1 MLKIDVKSIR
11 DHSEELRN
19 LVSEYETTSM
29 SLVQEVINQDTNW
42 FDDNSGFFFEDVK
55 QQKQEIAKLVTSLE
69 DVCNRYDDIADSIN
83 AIESSINKV
92 FCDQT
97 YKGRIKNKYDVAI
110 TKINNLLSSLNGAST
125 YFCNYSERSA
135 INSAK
140 NSLSKAVKR
149 LEDSS
154 NEVERLI
161 TELSRLESTI
171 ISTISGISIESIREL
186 DLSKYLSL

>member
-1 MLKIDVKSIR
+1 MLNIDVKSIR

-83 AIESSINKV
+83 AIDSSIKKV

-97 YKGRIKNKYDVAI
+97 HKGRIKNKYDVAI

>member
-69 DVCNRYDDIADSIN
+69 DVCNRYDDISDSIN
-83 AIESSINKV
+83 AIDSSINKV

-110 TKINNLLSSLNGAST
+110 AKINNLLSSLNGAST

>member
-83 AIESSINKV
+83 AIDSSIKKV

>member
-83 AIESSINKV
+83 AIDSSINKV

-97 YKGRIKNKYDVAI
+97 YKGRIKNKYDIAI
-110 TKINNLLSSLNGAST
+110 AKINNLLSSLNGAST

-171 ISTISGISIESIREL
+171 ISTIR
-186 DLSKYLSL
+186 

>member
-83 AIESSINKV
+83 AIDSSINKV

>member
-42 FDDNSGFFFEDVK
+42 FDDNYGFFFEDVK

-69 DVCNRYDDIADSIN
+69 DVWNSIN
-83 AIESSINKV
+83 AIDSSINKV

-140 NSLSKAVKR
+140 NSLSKAAKR

>member
-1 MLKIDVKSIR
+1 MLNIDVKSIR

-83 AIESSINKV
+83 AIDSSIKKV